1 MSGVQ
6 ITAKD
11 ELNQLLSEFR
21 KRDEVIR
28 EAFEDLLSDTDEF
41 NSSNEK
47 NLQVLVQLEFKMF
60 KLRLIVVNEYNKIKQ
75 ILSDTT
81 DVPVTIV
88 QAFKK
93 REAYIVAVLARVNE
107 LRADYDTIQ
116 KGCYYL
122 RLKV

>member
-1 MSGVQ
+1 MVQ
-6 ITAKD
+6 VSAKD
-11 ELNQLLSEFR
+11 ELNTLLSEF
-21 KRDEVIR
+21 KKKDSLIK
-28 EAFEDLLSDTDEF
+28 EAFEDILSDTEEF
-41 NSSNEK
+41 TASNEK

-93 REAYIVAVLARVNE
+93 REVYIVATLARINE

>member
-1 MSGVQ
+1 MVQ
-6 ITAKD
+6 VSAKD
-11 ELNQLLSEFR
+11 ELNTLLSEF
-21 KRDEVIR
+21 KKKDSLIR
-28 EAFEDLLSDTDEF
+28 EAFEDILSDTEEF
-41 NSSNEK
+41 TASNEK

-93 REAYIVAVLARVNE
+93 REVYIVATLARINE

>member
-1 MSGVQ
+1 MVQ
-6 ITAKD
+6 VSAKD
-11 ELNQLLSEFR
+11 ELNTLLSEFK
-21 KRDEVIR
+21 KRDSLIR
-28 EAFEDLLSDTDEF
+28 EAFEDILSDTEEF
-41 NSSNEK
+41 TSSNEK

-93 REAYIVAVLARVNE
+93 REVYIVATLARINE

>member
-1 MSGVQ
+1 MVQ
-6 ITAKD
+6 VSAKD
-11 ELNQLLSEFR
+11 ELNTLLSEF
-21 KRDEVIR
+21 KKKDSLIR
-28 EAFEDLLSDTDEF
+28 EAFEDILSDTEEF
-41 NSSNEK
+41 TTSNEK

-93 REAYIVAVLARVNE
+93 REVYIVATLARINE